1 MRQKINVTGS
11 TVIDAGLELEDDAVL
26 VVVGQCSRD
35 GAVLQQSAGRVEVR
49 GIKMND
55 AILLTGAE
63 AAEWRQ
69 RIADENNDAD
79 EHVINGNGGDE
90 PADG

>member
-11 TVIDAGLELEDDAVL
+11 TVVDAGLELEDDAVL
-26 VVVGQCSRD
+26 VIVGQCSRD

-49 GIKMND
+49 SVKMND
-55 AILLTGAE
+55 ALLLSGAE
-63 AAEWRQ
+63 AAEFRQ

-79 EHVINGNGGDE
+79 LHVINGNGGDE
-90 PADG
+90 TGTG